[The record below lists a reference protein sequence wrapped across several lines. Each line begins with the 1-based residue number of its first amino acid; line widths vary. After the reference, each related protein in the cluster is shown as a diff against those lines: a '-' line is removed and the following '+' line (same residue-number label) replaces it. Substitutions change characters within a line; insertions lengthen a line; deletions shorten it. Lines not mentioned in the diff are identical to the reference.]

1 MVRVSRV
8 LAAAACSASL
18 FAASAEESSN
28 RWAVIAAGSASFM
41 NYRHQ
46 ADACH
51 AYQLM
56 RKSGIPES
64 QIILMMQDDVANSTE
79 NPFPGT
85 LYNKPAGQDAVDV
98 YDGCKVDYRGSVV
111 TADLFKKVITGDDS
125 DLPNGSGKVLKST
138 STDKVFLNFVDHG
151 GVGIIAFPNGPVL
164 HAEEL
169 AKALETMQTKKM
181 FKELTF
187 YMEACESGS
196 MFPDLTKNG
205 NIFAV
210 TAANADE
217 SSWGFYCSPNDI
229 VKGKHMGSCL
239 GDLFSIA
246 WMEDSDAGK
255 FASETIKTQVQRVT
269 KRTTKSHVTTFG
281 DLKIESETIGNF
293 ESANPFVGAELA
305 DSEVGAYNA
314 RDIPLH
320 TAYWQYAHTTCP
332 KAKAAAWNKLQTI
345 VENRKADEALFTA
358 VKNRACEGLHGC
370 TEEMTHSR
378 MTLKDNTCHR
388 ALINAVHEACP
399 RREAHNTG
407 GWNGFNMKFSQT
419 LVNLCESRETLKKEA
434 TALEQIVREQCQ
446 AATEEA
452 AREQAQIIV

>member
-1 MVRVSRV
+1 MAFGRV
-8 LAAAACSASL
+8 AAAFGLMAT
-18 FAASAEESSN
+18 ASAADD
-28 RWAVIAAGSASFM
+28 RWAVIAAGSSSFW

-56 RKSGIPES
+56 IKSGIPAE
-64 QIILMMQDDVANSTE
+64 QIILMMEDDVANATE
-79 NPFPGT
+79 NPFPGK
-85 LYNKPAGQDAVDV
+85 LYNKPGDDSPDV
-98 YDGCKVDYRGSVV
+98 YAGCKVDYRGSIV
-111 TADLFKKVITGDDS
+111 TADLFLKVITGDDS
-125 DLPNGSGKVLKST
+125 NLPKGGSGKVLKST
-138 STDKVFLNFVDHG
+138 ENDRVFLNFVDHG
-151 GVGIIAFPNGPVL
+151 GVGIIAFPNGPYM
-164 HAEEL
+164 HASDL
-169 AKALETMQTKKM
+169 SKGLKTMQSKKM

-196 MFPDLTKNG
+196 MFPDLTKDG
-205 NIFAV
+205 KIFAV
-210 TAANADE
+210 TAANAQE

-419 LVNLCESRETLKKEA
+419 LVNLCESKQTLKKESQELA
-434 TALEQIVREQCQ
+434 QIVREACK
-446 AATEEA
+446 AAQGVETT
-452 AREQAQIIV
+452 IVI

>member
-205 NIFAV
+205 KIFAV

-255 FASETIKTQVQRVT
+255 FSSETVKQQVT
-269 KRTTKSHVTTFG
+269 KVTARTNKSHVTTFG
-281 DLKIESETIGNF
+281 DLSLESETIGNF
-293 ESANPFVGAELA
+293 EVAEALKSSLST
-305 DSEVGAYNA
+305 DEGTGYDV
-314 RDIPLH
+314 RDIMLH
-320 TAYWQYAHTTCP
+320 TAYWRWVQAAE
-332 KAKAAAWNKLQTI
+332 KDKAAAWNDLERI
-345 VENRKADEALFTA
+345 VSNRKADEELFASVTR
-358 VKNRACEGLHGC
+358 NACGELRGC
-370 TEEMTHSR
+370 TEQMAFDKHD
-378 MTLKDNTCHR
+378 LKDNECHQ
-388 ALINAVHEACP
+388 ALAKIVHEQCP
-399 RREAHNTG
+399 KREAHNTG
-407 GWNGFNMKFSQT
+407 
-419 LVNLCESRETLKKEA
+419 
-434 TALEQIVREQCQ
+434 
-446 AATEEA
+446 
-452 AREQAQIIV
+452 